1 MDQGG
6 LNLLKTYLEYC
17 SKLTCCNLMM
27 KSLRIKFYLLLCILI
42 KENLNSQ
49 GLSLGLHKAIDLRMD
64 SNKVLKVEFSTII
77 GNFTEK
83 EYHQSCI

>member
-1 MDQGG
+1 MDQSG
-6 LNLLKTYLEYC
+6 LKLLKMYLEYC
-17 SKLTCCNLMM
+17 SKLTCCNPMM

-49 GLSLGLHKAIDLRMD
+49 HLSLGLLKATDLRMD

-83 EYHQSCI
+83 EYHQSCT